1 MAKLKTNLI
10 LKTVSGSE
18 KPIILILNFGYKEFD
33 ALKNKTIY
41 KPLKYYTGIKVN
53 KILWNKENKLPLDKN
68 KLKEILA
75 IEQIAKDIFSYLLIN
90 KEEITPDRFKIEL
103 DTKLNR
109 ISATKKII
117 NLAKYIR
124 EIILKTDN
132 NRTANTLKQYTKLA
146 NKIED
151 FETRKNT
158 LINADSINEELY
170 LLFID
175 DIRLQMNRI
184 NSVWAINKTLKAV
197 LNEIGRKYDIKVFKP
212 STQLSKAD
220 KITAVNDDKI
230 YLSYEQIQT
239 IIDYQPKTEKLQ
251 NTKLIFITLLFTGCR
266 FSDVY
271 KIEPNFTYSKKG
283 TNFRYTHFISTK
295 TNTEIIIPILKPLQD
310 AYQLNNNQPPY
321 KISAPKFNEYVKDL
335 VELSGLDEEI
345 TLTFTNSMG
354 KKEFEV
360 KKLYQFVSSHIGRRS
375 FITNLINHVP
385 ITILTK
391 ITGHSLR
398 DKNIIF
404 GYNKISLLDNT
415 VLFVKEL
422 KRLSETNPNDFPI
435 RLI

>member
-1 MAKLKTNLI
+1 MSKLKTNFI
-10 LKTVSGSE
+10 LKTVATEE

-53 KILWNKENKLPLDKN
+53 KLLWDKEKKLPLDKN
-68 KLKEILA
+68 KLKEILSIDKA
-75 IEQIAKDIFSYLLIN
+75 ANDIFSYLTLN
-90 KEEITPDRFKIEL
+90 KEEITPDRFKYEL
-103 DTKLNR
+103 DLKLDR
-109 ISATKKII
+109 TSKTKKVI
-117 NLAKYIR
+117 NLIEYIR
-124 EIILKTDN
+124 EVILKTDTT
-132 NRTANTLKQYTKLA
+132 RSPNTLKQYTKLA

-151 FETRKNT
+151 FETRKNVT
-158 LINADSINEELY
+158 MNADSLDEQLY
-170 LLFID
+170 LMFIN
-175 DIRLQMNRI
+175 DIREQVNRI
-184 NSVWAINKTLKAV
+184 NTVWGINKTLKAV
-197 LNEIGRKYDIKVFKP
+197 LNEIGRKYEIKVFKP
-212 STQLSKAD
+212 STQLSSSD

-230 YLSYEQIQT
+230 YLNYEQIQI
-239 IIDYQPKTEKLQ
+239 IIDYQPKTERLQ
-251 NTKLIFITLLFTGCR
+251 NTKLIFLTLLFTGCR
-266 FSDVY
+266 FSDVF
-271 KIEPNFTYSKKG
+271 KIESNFIYSKKG
-283 TNFRYTHFISTK
+283 TNFKYTHFISTK
-295 TNTEIIIPILKPLQD
+295 TSTEIIIPILKPLED
-310 AYQLNNNQPPY
+310 AYRVNNNEPPY

-335 VELSGLDEEI
+335 VELAGLDEEI
-345 TLTFTNSMG
+345 TLSYTNSMG

-422 KRLSETNPNDFPI
+422 KRLSETNPEDFPI
-435 RLI
+435 QLI